1 MLPPRRSEL
10 APPDRTGCIDF
21 CAIPGRRGALA
32 SPQRRLSGRFRPVFR
47 RAGACY
53 HRADLKWRLR
63 TALAVLIFVP
73 YLAAAVLLQALSGAF
88 QGDFGQSSD
97 EPAHATTA
105 LMICSNQPCSPDKH

>member
-1 MLPPRRSEL
+1 ME
-10 APPDRTGCIDF
+10 
-21 CAIPGRRGALA
+21 
-32 SPQRRLSGRFRPVFR
+32 RLIRPVDVAGTAETLNWR
-47 RAGACY
+47 R
-53 HRADLKWRLR
+53 R